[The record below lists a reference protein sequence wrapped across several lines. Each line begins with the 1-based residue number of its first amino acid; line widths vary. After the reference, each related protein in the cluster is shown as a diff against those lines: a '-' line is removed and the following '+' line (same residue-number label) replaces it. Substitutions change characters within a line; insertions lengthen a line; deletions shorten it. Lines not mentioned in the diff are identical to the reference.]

1 VPVEPFHRVRREV
14 KPRVGVGESGVTG
27 VTCLPA
33 DCSGGSRRDGGG
45 WRSRQ
50 RTECDNYMNKAKE
63 RKIHHH
69 VHVIKWPE
77 ESWRLKSCRMLNL
90 PCILVVAPTARIPKL
105 VAGREDWVRHP
116 ASSIELEERAALLLE
131 NNTYRYPTLDAD
143 GLLRFQRDVVALS
156 PAGTLLVSALTCVPH
171 RLVSREEMLHQLAE
185 ICPHPTDNSLNI
197 HVLRLRR
204 KLKPLGLHIETIR
217 NRGYIL
223 RILNAYAEP

>member
-1 VPVEPFHRVRREV
+1 
-14 KPRVGVGESGVTG
+14 
-27 VTCLPA
+27 
-33 DCSGGSRRDGGG
+33 
-45 WRSRQ
+45 
-50 RTECDNYMNKAKE
+50 MNKTKE
-63 RKIHHH
+63 RKIYHN
-69 VHVIKWPE
+69 VHVIRWPE

-90 PCILVVAPTARIPKL
+90 PCILVAAPAARIPKL

-116 ASSIELEERAALLLE
+116 ASSTELEERAALLLD
-131 NNTYRYPTLDAD
+131 NTYTYPTLDED

-156 PAGTLLVSALTCVPH
+156 PAGTLLVSALTCPPH
-171 RLVSREEMLHQLAE
+171 RLVSREEMRNLLAE
-185 ICPHPTDNSLNI
+185 VCPHPTDNSLNI